1 MKNLVLIKEI
11 YLEAFKDLGTKAVKN
26 YFRAFSIF
34 CLATYFMVLYA
45 FAFRVST
52 GFAFD

>member
-1 MKNLVLIKEI
+1 MKNVLLIKEI
-11 YLEAFKDLGTKAVKN
+11 YLEAFKELGSKIAKHSFKAL
-26 YFRAFSIF
+26 ALF
-34 CLATYFMVLYA
+34 CATTYFITLYA